1 LHKHSPIELLIIL
14 KLPESVRTNKLR
26 SLSQK
31 HKLRSAKEIKK
42 DLEKVMKDTK
52 KDEIWVTA
60 DIKSKKCV
68 Y

>member
-1 LHKHSPIELLIIL
+1 MHKHSPIELLIIL
-14 KLPESVRTNKLR
+14 KLPESVRTNR
-26 SLSQK
+26 
-31 HKLRSAKEIKK
+31 LRSAKEIKK

>member
-26 SLSQK
+26 S
-31 HKLRSAKEIKK
+31 AKEIKK

-52 KDEIWVTA
+52 KYEIWVTA